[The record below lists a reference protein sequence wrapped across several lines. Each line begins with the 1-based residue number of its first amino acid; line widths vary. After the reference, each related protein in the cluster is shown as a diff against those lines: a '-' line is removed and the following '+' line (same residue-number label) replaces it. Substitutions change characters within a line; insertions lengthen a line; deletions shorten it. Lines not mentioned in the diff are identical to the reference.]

1 MDILQ
6 VQKLIKD
13 NPQVE
18 PEVIL
23 QLMDNCYIC
32 PKGNNGKRLG
42 PLVGYAGTYGD
53 EGKHYV
59 GDIYLNFAVVEE
71 YAFILRH
78 LAVRLHNKLGQYTNL
93 RISVD
98 AFCGAPEGGKAL
110 AQVLS
115 THNFTSRYVY
125 PDRKV
130 IKAATANSRE
140 ESKFIWGR
148 HQVNPGEK
156 VAIVEDLNNNF
167 STTDELI
174 DLVISAGAEVV
185 AIVSFYNRSV
195 TVTGNSYKYV
205 PKSGTQDE
213 GATEIPIITLKSNPI
228 LQYKQDDPFVAED
241 VRAGNVIWKPK
252 PDWPK
257 LAAAMAAAKK

>member
-1 MDILQ
+1 MDIWN

-13 NPQVE
+13 DPQVE

-32 PKGNNGKRLG
+32 PKDNNGQRLG

-53 EGKHYV
+53 DGKHFV

-78 LAVRLHNKLGQYTNL
+78 LAQRLHNKLGGLTKL
-93 RISVD
+93 RISVNV
-98 AFCGAPEGGKAL
+98 FCGAPEGGKAL
-110 AQVLS
+110 AQVMS
-115 THNFTSRYVY
+115 TFNFTSRYVY

-130 IKAATANSRE
+130 IKAATPNSRE

-156 VAIVEDLNNNF
+156 VVIVEDLNNNF

-174 DLVISAGAEVV
+174 ELAITAGASVV

-195 TVTGNSYKYV
+195 TVTGDSYKYV
-205 PKSGTQDE
+205 SKSCLPGDGTV
-213 GATEIPIITLKSNPI
+213 EIPIVTLKSNPI
-228 LQYKQDDPFVAED
+228 LQYKQDDPYVVED
-241 VRAGNVIWKPK
+241 IAKGNVIWKPK

-257 LAAAMAAAKK
+257 LAAAMAAVK